1 MPPKVS
7 PLVCPAKAG
16 PEGMVFGSGQSSKL
30 RSQSLVMSLLAREPG
45 TMVRDF
51 KLLETYFSQRFSSN
65 STKWYNDNVSK
76 TPLKAWTLLYA
87 SCNRKGKKET
97 QM

>member
-1 MPPKVS
+1 MPPKVG

-76 TPLKAWTLLYA
+76 TPLRAWTLLYA
-87 SCNRKGKKET
+87 SCN
-97 QM
+97 